1 MKIVN
6 VNSNSG
12 KNFMIIDNNFNP
24 VEDVTYYLKYLESV
38 DKSENTLKTYAYCLK
53 RYFMYLE
60 LKDKNHNDATF
71 DDLVD
76 FVMWLK
82 SPKRYKKVIHK
93 DRQLSKKSAKTINL
107 TITVVTNFYDYLFRT
122 KKSNIDI
129 AKSVLKESNRQS
141 SYKSFLDHVNTND
154 LLFKNTL
161 KVKEPRE
168 KTKIL
173 STSEIKEL
181 INASNN
187 IRDRFM
193 IQLLYETGLRIG
205 ELLSL
210 YIDDIKYDL
219 TNGHQIIL
227 KNRKNKNRARLKSGE
242 RKIYI
247 SQSLIDLYDDYLYEV
262 LDEVSTSS
270 EFLFIKIR
278 GKHVGDPL
286 DYNDVNSIFKR
297 LKKKTG
303 INVHPHLLRHTHATI
318 FYNKSKNIKQVQ
330 ERLGHSN
337 IQTTMDLYIHNDDQ
351 LIRENWE
358 KVKDSFQIFE

>member
-12 KNFMIIDNNFNP
+12 KNFMIIDSNFNP
-24 VEDVTYYLKYLESV
+24 VDDVTYYLKYLESV

-60 LKDKNHNDATF
+60 LKNKSHKDVTF

-82 SPKRYKKVIHK
+82 SPNKYGKVIFK
-93 DRQLSKKSAKTINL
+93 DRPLYGKSAKTINL

-122 KKSNIDI
+122 KKSKIDVARSI
-129 AKSVLKESNRQS
+129 LIERGRQT
-141 SYKSFLDHVNTND
+141 SYKSFLDHVNKKD
-154 LLFKNTL
+154 LLYTNTL
-161 KVKEPRE
+161 KIKVPKE
-168 KTKIL
+168 KMKIL
-173 STSEIKEL
+173 STVEIKEL
-181 INASNN
+181 IKASNN
-187 IRDRFM
+187 IRDKFM

-227 KNRKNKNRARLKSGE
+227 KNRKNKNGARLKSGE

-262 LDEVSTSS
+262 LDEVSTDS
-270 EFLFIKIR
+270 EFLFIKIK
-278 GKHVGDPL
+278 GKNVGEPL

-297 LKKKTG
+297 LRKKTG
-303 INVHPHLLRHTHATI
+303 ITVHPHLLRHTHATI

-337 IQTTMDLYIHNDDQ
+337 IQTTMDLYIHNNDQ
-351 LIRENWE
+351 IIRENWE